1 MVDRRSVGVV
11 LLEATDMVWR
21 LVDVV
26 KRKSTDVVGRD
37 QRRSL
42 IKQNMG
48 TVIDA
53 QTVFSPH
60 LQQHWCTRHS

>member
-1 MVDRRSVGVV
+1 MGVV
-11 LLEATDMVWR
+11 LCGISGCGLEENS
-21 LVDVV
+21 VV
-26 KRKSTDVVGRD
+26 EVIID
-37 QRRSL
+37 
-42 IKQNMG
+42 KQSIG